1 MTDLVRI
8 KHQHKL
14 TAQASL
20 IEIPQVFLDKFP
32 DLKPAKA
39 DKLFHRYLEVVATAL
54 LSKLPFLQDGE
65 THLSTE
71 DLLHDCKKF
80 VVKGATFHVYNEFK
94 DIYPLFTVVSKG
106 SNLRS
111 TNNPFEK
118 NTRVRVVNERFLTM
132 LLEEKSPKTV
142 FAKFYENVTE
152 QDMDRAEQ
160 IPIDMENLERFIGNC
175 EIELESA
182 TGTKHRA
189 KLQGNLWQAQIVHK
203 IGQYTLENIGVAV
216 LPMIPSP
223 SAFGRTYYNGMNIQ
237 NVSKQVRSAIIGPHY
252 QYDMNAAV
260 FGIKLYLYGL
270 LRGGDNNIVG
280 TPDGSY
286 TRQYL
291 AEKKIIRERLARE
304 CFEGID
310 VPRDTK
316 IKAIKN
322 ALTAIGFGA
331 RTGGSFYPTAHGT
344 KATALGELLI
354 SPVVRERFLA
364 DPFVQ
369 QFVAE
374 QKAIEDVLIAAAEA
388 GPNVTAMYEAAAGG
402 NNANGKVTRG
412 GKLAWIYQQ
421 EETVLMDA
429 AVQVL
434 NQYGIQPVCRIHD
447 AFIVKEKLSATVL
460 DDIAYTWGLRDYLSL
475 DCDEV
480 REWMDPAFK
489 RQLIR
494 ADADLAAHQAW
505 IAQEEAGAQK
515 KAALKRAGWHS

>member
-1 MTDLVRI
+1 MTDLNAIMTQRRI
-8 KHQHKL
+8 NAAAL
-14 TAQASL
+14 S
-20 IEIPQVFLDKFP
+20 IETPTVFLDKFP

-39 DKLFHRYLEVVATAL
+39 DKLFRRYLDTIATGL
-54 LSKLPFLQDGE
+54 LAKLPFLQDGE

-71 DLLHDCKKF
+71 QLLHACGKF
-80 VVKGATFHVYNEFK
+80 VVKGATYHTYNEFK
-94 DIYPLFTVVSKG
+94 DIYPLFIVVSKG

-111 TNNPFEK
+111 TNNPYEK
-118 NTRVRVVNERFLTM
+118 NTRIRVVNERFLTM

-142 FAKFYENVTE
+142 FAKFYGDCTE

-160 IPIDMENLERFIGNC
+160 VPIDMENLERFIGNC
-175 EIELESA
+175 EIELETA

-203 IGQYTLENIGVAV
+203 IGQYTLENAGVAV

-223 SAFGRTYYNGMNIQ
+223 SDFGRTYYTGMNIQ
-237 NVSKQVRSAIIGPHY
+237 NVSKQVRSAIIGPHF

-260 FGIKLYLYGL
+260 FGIKLYLYGTV
-270 LRGGDNNIVG
+270 RGGDNNLVG

-331 RTGGSFYPTAHGT
+331 RTGGSFYPTANGT

-388 GPNVTAMYEAAAGG
+388 GPNVTAMHKAAAGG
-402 NNANGKVTRG
+402 NSANGKVTRG

-429 AVQVL
+429 AVSVL
-434 NQYGIQPVCRIHD
+434 NHYGIEPICRIHD
-447 AFIVKEKLSATVL
+447 AFIVREKLSATVL
-460 DDIAYTWGLRDYLSL
+460 DDISYAWGMRDYLSL

-480 REWMDPAFK
+480 KEWMDPEFK
-489 RQLIR
+489 RSLMR
-494 ADADLAAHQAW
+494 ADAEAAGHKAW
-505 IAQEEAGAQK
+505 IANEEAGAQK
-515 KAALKRAGWHS
+515 KAALERAGWQG